1 MPGRWVATASRSPL
15 RAHSLRISRQGQV
28 FADERGDNAV
38 VEVLLRL
45 KWQNRIV
52 GVLYVDD
59 EFGREFTP
67 KEARRN
73 LLPIRQQL
81 PW

>member
-1 MPGRWVATASRSPL
+1 M
-15 RAHSLRISRQGQV
+15 
-28 FADERGDNAV
+28 

-67 KEARRN
+67 KEAR
-73 LLPIRQQL
+73 LLQSLPIRRQL